1 MMTEDVLDDE
11 LIFEIPMQT
20 EQVEVY
26 PLQTE
31 EDRWRQVHTENTPR
45 RKDDDIL
52 FDQLNVD
59 EMDLLDD
66 DMIGEESL
74 LD

>member
-1 MMTEDVLDDE
+1 MTEDVLDDE

-20 EQVEVY
+20 EQVEVD

-31 EDRWRQVHTENTPR
+31 EDRWRLVHTENTPR